1 MTRKRTSTTPPPKRH
16 RINSQAERVG
26 YGQPPRAHQFKPGES
41 GNPNGRP
48 QGAKSEATILQEL
61 FQHKI
66 TINERGTSRKITLLE
81 GILRKIAEDCL
92 KGNVK
97 SFSFLLNRYHAI
109 TAGEPASPAMSE
121 DDAKVLNA
129 YLADFRKTI
138 TGEQS

>member
-1 MTRKRTSTTPPPKRH
+1 MTGKRTSKTSPPKLR
-16 RINSQAERVG
+16 RISSRAERVG
-26 YGQPPRAHQFKPGES
+26 YGRPPRAHQFKPGES
-41 GNPNGRP
+41 GNPNGRRK
-48 QGAKSEATILQEL
+48 GAKSEATIMQEL

-66 TINERGTSRKITLLE
+66 IINERGTSRKITLLE

-97 SFSFLLNRYHAI
+97 SFAFLLNRYHAI
-109 TAGEPASPAMSE
+109 AASEPSPPTMSE

-138 TGEQS
+138 TGE